1 MVTPANEIE
10 LKFLLDADQVE
21 GVLPLLAGGE
31 RDDLAAVYF
40 DTPDRRLARTGF
52 GLRVRRSAKGRT
64 QTLKAAATVE
74 GGRSEWEWPVATD
87 APDPALLA
95 STPAVL
101 VEGETL
107 EPVFA
112 VRVERLTRRID
123 HRGSDI
129 ELALDR
135 GEIVVGDRAAPVL
148 ELELE
153 LKAGAPSALF
163 DLARGLM
170 ETTPLRLSAVSKAE
184 RGYRLASDE
193 ALTRPR
199 HTVPALSSDDTA
211 GQAFQAVAGAVLAHL
226 AAGAE
231 SLRATPGPEGV
242 HQVRVAVRRLRAH
255 MAIFRPVI
263 EGAEMVDIRTRLKWL
278 AGELD
283 EARNLD
289 VFIADVWRPA
299 AAAHHDLAGLA
310 AFGQDLLSAQTRA
323 YERVATAIDS
333 PSFRRLILDATA
345 WVQLGDWTGPA
356 GDASRRDAPAR
367 DVVADRLSRRRRRIL
382 KAGRHLARLDRPAR
396 HRMRI
401 EAKILRYA
409 VEDLGGLFENHPR
422 RRDRLTAALKQLQDS
437 LGALN
442 DLVFS
447 EALARDLAIG
457 DGEAD
462 AALAAGWLIGERSTR
477 EAALLDIAQA
487 DLKAFAKIRRFWK

>member
-1 MVTPANEIE
+1 MTKPANEIE
-10 LKFLLDADQVE
+10 LKFLLDPDQVA

-52 GLRVRRSAKGRT
+52 GLRVRRSAKGLT

-74 GGRSEWEWPVATD
+74 GGRSEWEWPVATE

-101 VEGETL
+101 AEGETL

-112 VRVERLTRRID
+112 VRVERMTRRVD
-123 HRGSDI
+123 HGGGEI

-135 GEIVVGDRAAPVL
+135 GEIVVGDRATPVL

-153 LKAGAPSALF
+153 LKAGAPAVLF

-184 RGYRLASDE
+184 RGYRLASGE
-193 ALTRPR
+193 ALARPR

-231 SLRATPGPEGV
+231 SLRTTPGPEGV
-242 HQVRVAVRRLRAH
+242 HQVRVAVRRMRAH
-255 MAIFRPVI
+255 MSIFRPVI
-263 EGAEMVDIRTRLKWL
+263 EGPEADDIKARLKWL

-299 AAAHHDLAGLA
+299 AAARHDLAGLA

-323 YERVATAIDS
+323 YRRVAAAIDS
-333 PSFRRLILDATA
+333 ATFRRLVLDATA
-345 WVQLGDWTGPA
+345 WVQLGDWTGPL
-356 GDASRRDAPAR
+356 GDSSRRDAPAR
-367 DVVADRLSRRRRRIL
+367 DMVADRLSRRRRRIL
-382 KAGRHLARLDRPAR
+382 KAGRHLARLDRAAR
-396 HRMRI
+396 HEVRI
-401 EAKILRYA
+401 QAKILRYA
-409 VEDLGGLFENHPR
+409 VEDLGGLFPDHPR
-422 RRDRLTAALKQLQDS
+422 RRDRLTAALKRLQDS
-437 LGALN
+437 LGVLN
-442 DLVFS
+442 DLAFS
-447 EALARDLAIG
+447 EDLARDLVLG
-457 DGEAD
+457 DGEAR
-462 AALAAGWLIGERSTR
+462 AALAAGWLIGERSTG
-477 EAALLDIAQA
+477 EAALLKAAQA
-487 DLKAFAKIRRFWK
+487 DLDAFAGVRRFWV